1 MLFARPPIII
11 FSFLLPLLSQCGP
24 RSLYE
29 NRVLPACGGKGERS
43 IMSSCHHAVK
53 DFGIGVSVSV
63 DIYSQYRFLY
73 NVPGTEVSLVW
84 YWSVS
89 VLGL

>member
-11 FSFLLPLLSQCGP
+11 FSFLLPLLSQCAQ

-43 IMSSCHHAVK
+43 IMSSC
-53 DFGIGVSVSV
+53 
-63 DIYSQYRFLY
+63 R
-73 NVPGTEVSLVW
+73 NVIMS
-84 YWSVS
+84 SCR
-89 VLGL
+89 